1 VKRALTGLLL
11 TLGCRHGVAPPA
23 EVRAETAAVV
33 VTDVPSPAVR
43 PDVPTSTGL
52 EQRLSRLA
60 DELAARVSEIRGLP
74 ARGPIARGVMSR
86 DAVVARIRERT
97 RQEYPPGEVE
107 LEGELLKRLG
117 MIPEAMDY
125 ERTIFDLLEEQVLGF
140 YDPDARRL
148 YIADWVPEAMQ
159 PVTMAHELTHAL
171 QDQHFDIGRYVHHVQ
186 GASDRQTAAMAV
198 IEGDATAAMM
208 DFTLAP
214 MRQRV
219 TQIPNV
225 ETLIANQL
233 QSTDQ
238 ARLAAAPRAMRETLL
253 FPYVAGF
260 GMCVREMRDGGGYP
274 AVNALLRRPPEST
287 EQVIH
292 AEKLRARE
300 LPVDVP
306 VTLPAPLAAD
316 HRVAYQDVMG
326 ELGLWLYLLTA
337 LGDDAAREAAAG
349 WGGDRAML
357 LAPRAG
363 VTDTGDGGVRVRRE
377 ALADDA
383 LVWVVEM
390 DRDPQGPAEGEA
402 TALTRAATAVLQR
415 RYISAAVTNVRG
427 ASAARAVAPGRVS
440 LVAQRGTRVLI
451 ADRLPAARAAAVVAA
466 ALR

>member
-11 TLGCRHGVAPPA
+11 ALGCRHGATPPA
-23 EVRAETAAVV
+23 EVRAEPAAI
-33 VTDVPSPAVR
+33 VTDAPSPAVR
-43 PDVPTSTGL
+43 PDASTANGL

-117 MIPEAMDY
+117 MIPAAMDY
-125 ERTIFDLLEEQVLGF
+125 ERTIYELLEEQVLGF

-225 ETLIANQL
+225 ESLIANQL

-260 GMCVREMRDGGGYP
+260 GMCVRAMRDGGGYS

-287 EQVIH
+287 EQVMH

-306 VTLPAPLAAD
+306 VSVPPPLAAD

-326 ELGLWLYLLTA
+326 ELGLWLYLVTA

-349 WGGDRAML
+349 WGGDRAVL
-357 LAPRAG
+357 LTPRAG
-363 VTDTGDGGVRVRRE
+363 VTDTGDGGVRVSRE
-377 ALADDA
+377 ALADDT

-390 DRDPQGPAEGEA
+390 DRAAQGPADGEA

-415 RYISAAVTNVRG
+415 RYIDGAVTTVRG
-427 ASAARAVAPGRVS
+427 ASAARTVSPGRVS

>member
-43 PDVPTSTGL
+43 PDVPTATGL

-390 DRDPQGPAEGEA
+390 DRAPQGPAEGEA

-415 RYISAAVTNVRG
+415 RYIAAAVTNVRG

>member
-1 VKRALTGLLL
+1 MKRALMGLLL
-11 TLGCRHGVAPPA
+11 ALGCRHGAMAPA
-23 EVRAETAAVV
+23 EVRAEPTVAAV
-33 VTDVPSPAVR
+33 TDAAAPGVR
-43 PDVPTSTGL
+43 PDASTAVGL

-60 DELAARVSEIRGLP
+60 DDLATRVSAIRGLP

-86 DAVVARIRERT
+86 DAVVSRIRERT

-117 MIPEAMDY
+117 MIPDAMDY
-125 ERTIFDLLEEQVLGF
+125 ERTIYELLEEQVLGF

-148 YIADWVPEAMQ
+148 YIADWVPESMQ

-219 TQIPNV
+219 TQLPNV

-274 AVNALLRRPPEST
+274 AVDALLRRPPEST
-287 EQVIH
+287 EQVMH

-306 VTLPAPLAAD
+306 VQVPAPLAGD

-326 ELGLWLYLLTA
+326 ELGLWLYLVTA

-363 VTDTGDGGVRVRRE
+363 VTDVADGGVRVSRA
-377 ALADDA
+377 ALGNDA

-390 DRDPQGPAEGEA
+390 DRAAEGPADGEA
-402 TALTRAATAVLQR
+402 TSLARAATAVLQR
-415 RYISAAVTNVRG
+415 RYVSAPSVAVRG
-427 ASAARAVAPGRVS
+427 AAAARAVAQGRVS

-451 ADRLPAARAAAVVAA
+451 ADRVPAERAAAVVTA